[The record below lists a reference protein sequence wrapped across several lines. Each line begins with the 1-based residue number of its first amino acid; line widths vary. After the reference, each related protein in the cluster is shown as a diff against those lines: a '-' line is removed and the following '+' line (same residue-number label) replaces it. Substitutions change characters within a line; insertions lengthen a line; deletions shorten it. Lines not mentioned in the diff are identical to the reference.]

1 MNKTAVVECN
11 LSGDFFAMK
20 ESLGIFLKDES
31 YFTFRDIDF
40 FPARK
45 KSDIAAI
52 LCKGYEFVILD
63 FGNSKESIF
72 DEFNRADYRYILGS
86 VEPWRYMEYE
96 ALVKNLV
103 TTLEVW
109 NAIHILSG
117 NDKDIRYVLK
127 KLKIK
132 GVKKISLHEPFIM
145 DKERILFFQN
155 LLKE

>member
-11 LSGDFFAMK
+11 FSEDFMAIK

-40 FPARK
+40 YPARK

-52 LCKGYEFVILD
+52 LSKGYEFVILD
-63 FGNSKESIF
+63 FGNSKSGNF

-86 VEPWRYMEYE
+86 VEPWRYGEYE
-96 ALVKNLV
+96 SLVKNLDIY
-103 TTLEVW
+103 LEVW

-117 NDKDIRYVLK
+117 NEKDIRYILK
-127 KLKIK
+127 KLKVK
-132 GVKKISLHEPFIM
+132 GMRKISLHEPFIM